1 MLDLYIARQPIFD
14 RKLKLFGYELLYRA
28 GNEQRADVQDANQAT
43 AQVITLG
50 LIEIGLEK
58 LVGKHRAFINLSRDY
73 VLGNPDLPFPPDN
86 VVLEIL
92 EDIPVDDEIINALT
106 ELSKRGYMIALDDL
120 HPKAEA
126 LKLLP
131 LASMVKV
138 DLLLTP
144 PDQLA
149 GFVKMLQKFPVKLLA
164 EKVEDGSQI
173 NDLLEMGFDYLQGFF
188 FSKPILMKQRQM
200 TTNQLAILQL
210 LSRVYDDE
218 IAPEELEN
226 VICNDVSLSYHILRY
241 INSAFFNLPNQV
253 ESIRQ
258 AVIYLGRNELRTW
271 TTVVSMAGNS
281 DKPDEL
287 MNLALVRG
295 KTCELLAKTLGMK
308 NLDAFFTT
316 GLLSVLDAMMDQP
329 MTSIINK
336 LPINEEIQKALLKNE
351 GILGEAL
358 SCSQAYEQGNWKNV
372 RFKDLPTQDINNYY
386 VEAIS
391 WANEALENVK

>member
-28 GNEQRADVQDANQAT
+28 GNEQRANVQDANQAT

-58 LVGKHRAFINLSRDY
+58 LVGSHHAFINLSRDY
-73 VLGNPDLPFPPDN
+73 VLGNPDLPFPPEN

-92 EDIPVDDEIINALT
+92 EDIPVDDEIISALK
-106 ELSKRGYMIALDDL
+106 ELSKRGYTIALDDL

-126 LKLLP
+126 LQLLP
-131 LASMVKV
+131 LAGLVKV

-144 PDQLA
+144 PEQLP
-149 GFVKMLQKFPVKLLA
+149 GFVKMLQQFPVKLLA
-164 EKVEDGSQI
+164 EKVEDGSQV

-188 FSKPILMKQRQM
+188 FSKPIIMKQRQM
-200 TTNQLAILQL
+200 STNQLAILQL
-210 LSRVYDDE
+210 MSRVYDDD

-226 VICNDVSLSYHILRY
+226 VICNDVSLSYHLLRY
-241 INSAFFNLPNQV
+241 INSAFFNLPNKV

-329 MTSIINK
+329 MPAIIEK
-336 LPINEEIQKALLKNE
+336 LPISEDIQGALLKNE

-358 SCSQAYEQGNWKNV
+358 SCSQAYELGNWKNIK
-372 RFKDLPTQDINNYY
+372 FKDVPITDINNYY

-391 WANEALENVK
+391 WANEALESVK